1 MKIFEFSNKY
11 RDNDRVIMLP
21 CWASYSVIMA
31 DDGEEAIVGYVDF
44 EKMAQAIKNASEV
57 PVRLEHG
64 GKDIGIVKEF
74 VINDDKE
81 GILSVNGEIL
91 CEDAMYAVCELN
103 QDVDQEIIDKIN
115 NKQLELSIGFKYR
128 ARPLSM
134 EESIAYASYHI
145 QPYWTAENIEIYEI
159 AVVEHGGASAV
170 KQCYKSAKYKKDNNL
185 FDNIQKVDNAEC
197 MSEDGKICLIDGR
210 MIDKNSSL
218 TATFSEVEELNK
230 KEDKK
235 EEKKENGEK
244 KEEVTEQENKSEEKT
259 EASENNT
266 ENTETTKTEESNSEE
281 KQAENNQTEENQ
293 VATENNE
300 ASSTQEEVLQPETP
314 EQVASD
320 LANMDATKTE
330 EVVQQEQQSLPTQNA
345 NDILEIK
352 QQLSNLMSAV
362 NLLAEKDK
370 LERQARIGTATE
382 AIKCLSNLGLPNW
395 MSIRQQL
402 LQTLN
407 LTDNDIDDKII
418 FESKKTASFS
428 EKKIE
433 ISNDNDVEDGIEYR
447 QQSYQ
452 MWLENMSKSFK

>member
-259 EASENNT
+259 EASENNA

-293 VATENNE
+293 VSTGNNE
-300 ASSTQEEVLQPETP
+300 ASATQEEVLQPETP

>member
-11 RDNDRVIMLP
+11 RDNDRVIMFP

-81 GILSVNGEIL
+81 GVLSVNGEIL
-91 CEDAMYAVCELN
+91 CEDAIYAVCELN
-103 QDVDQEIIDKIN
+103 QDVDQDIIDKIN
-115 NKQLELSIGFKYR
+115 NKQLELSIGFKYS

-235 EEKKENGEK
+235 EEKKESGEK

-259 EASENNT
+259 EASENNA
-266 ENTETTKTEESNSEE
+266 ENIETAKTEESNSEE
-281 KQAENNQTEENQ
+281 KPAENNQTEENQ

-300 ASSTQEEVLQPETP
+300 ASATQEDVLQPETP

-352 QQLSNLMSAV
+352 QQLSNLMNAV

-382 AIKCLSNLGLPNW
+382 AIKYLSNLGLPNW

-418 FESKKTASFS
+418 LESKNTAAFS

-433 ISNDNDVEDGIEYR
+433 ISNDNDVEDGFEYR

-452 MWLENMSKSFK
+452 MLLENMSKSFK

>member
-21 CWASYSVIMA
+21 CWASSSVIMG
-31 DDGEEAIVGYVDF
+31 DEDTNIPGYVEF
-44 EKMAQAIKNASEV
+44 EKIAQAIKNASEV

-81 GILSVNGEIL
+81 GILSVNGKTL
-91 CEDAMYAVCELN
+91 CEDAIYAVCELN
-103 QDVDQEIIDKIN
+103 QDVDQDIIDKIN
-115 NKQLELSIGFKYR
+115 NEQLELSIAFKYK

-134 EESIAYASYHI
+134 EESIKYAYYHV
-145 QPYWTAENIEIYEI
+145 QPYWATASIDDIYEV
-159 AVVEHGGASAV
+159 AVVKHGGAGAV

-418 FESKKTASFS
+418 FESKNTASFS

>member
-103 QDVDQEIIDKIN
+103 QDVDQDIIDKIN
-115 NKQLELSIGFKYR
+115 NEQLELSIAFKYK

-235 EEKKENGEK
+235 KEKKENG
-244 KEEVTEQENKSEEKT
+244 
-259 EASENNT
+259 
-266 ENTETTKTEESNSEE
+266 
-281 KQAENNQTEENQ
+281 
-293 VATENNE
+293 
-300 ASSTQEEVLQPETP
+300 
-314 EQVASD
+314 
-320 LANMDATKTE
+320 
-330 EVVQQEQQSLPTQNA
+330 
-345 NDILEIK
+345 
-352 QQLSNLMSAV
+352 
-362 NLLAEKDK
+362 
-370 LERQARIGTATE
+370 
-382 AIKCLSNLGLPNW
+382 
-395 MSIRQQL
+395 
-402 LQTLN
+402 
-407 LTDNDIDDKII
+407 
-418 FESKKTASFS
+418 
-428 EKKIE
+428 
-433 ISNDNDVEDGIEYR
+433 
-447 QQSYQ
+447 
-452 MWLENMSKSFK
+452 